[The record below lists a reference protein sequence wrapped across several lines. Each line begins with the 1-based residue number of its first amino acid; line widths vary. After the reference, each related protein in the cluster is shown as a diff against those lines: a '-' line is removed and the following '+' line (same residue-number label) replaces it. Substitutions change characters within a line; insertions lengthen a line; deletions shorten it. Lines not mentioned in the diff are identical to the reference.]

1 MSPHPSDCPCPACIN
16 RRAGSKLPKGCP
28 TVSARVSA
36 EEKAAIKAAAEAE
49 GLSVE
54 KLIRRLLLAHTSP

>member
-1 MSPHPSDCPCPACIN
+1 MSPHPENCPCPPCVQ
-16 RRAGSKLPKGCP
+16 RRADSKLPRGCP
-28 TVSARVSA
+28 TVSARVTA